1 MDNQSNNKKKIE
13 KYKKELIESYEKID
27 ELETKLLDEK
37 NKHDELVSENKLSE
51 KNIHDKNSL
60 IIEFE
65 EKLYENKVDY
75 EKEIKHK
82 EKLIDDLKI
91 KVNDNKILLV
101 QKNDL
106 ILQLENKKL
115 SLQSDNKKFEN
126 QLFLKNTK
134 VNKKDLL
141 IPLLETE
148 NNDEILI
155 FKNKIQK
162 LEEKIKELE
171 EENIKLEKNLKTF
184 VNKENKEIYVNLYDE
199 IYISEKEN
207 KLKIIKSELKKFY
220 EEKKRLEKDI
230 FELKSVVQILKK
242 ENGEKNDVYVKK
254 KFCCF
259 M

>member
-1 MDNQSNNKKKIE
+1 M
-13 KYKKELIESYEKID
+13 
-27 ELETKLLDEK
+27 
-37 NKHDELVSENKLSE
+37 
-51 KNIHDKNSL
+51 
-60 IIEFE
+60 
-65 EKLYENKVDY
+65 
-75 EKEIKHK
+75 
-82 EKLIDDLKI
+82 KI
-91 KVNDNKILLV
+91 KVNDNKTLLV
-101 QKNDL
+101 QKSDL
-106 ILQLENKKL
+106 ILQLENKIL

-126 QLFLKNTK
+126 QLCLKNTK
-134 VNKKDLL
+134 VIKKDLL

-148 NNDEILI
+148 NNDEIII

-184 VNKENKEIYVNLYDE
+184 VNKENKEIYVNLHDE

-207 KLKIIKSELKKFY
+207 KLKLIKSELKKLY
-220 EEKKRLEKDI
+220 EEKKCLEKDI
-230 FELKSVVQILKK
+230 FELKSIVQILKK

>member
-60 IIEFE
+60 IIEIE

-82 EKLIDDLKI
+82 EKIIDDLKI

-101 QKNDL
+101 QKSDL

-171 EENIKLEKNLKTF
+171 EENINLEKNLKTF
-184 VNKENKEIYVNLYDE
+184 GNKENKEIYVNLHDE

-207 KLKIIKSELKKFY
+207 KLKIIKSELKKFC

-230 FELKSVVQILKK
+230 FELKSIVQILKK
-242 ENGEKNDVYVKK
+242 ENGQKNDVYVKK

>member
-27 ELETKLLDEK
+27 ELETKLIDEK
-37 NKHDELVSENKLSE
+37 NKHGELVSENKLSE

-60 IIEFE
+60 IIELE

-82 EKLIDDLKI
+82 EKLIDDLKM

-101 QKNDL
+101 QKSDL

-171 EENIKLEKNLKTF
+171 EENINLEKNLKTF
-184 VNKENKEIYVNLYDE
+184 GNKENKEIYVNLHDE

-242 ENGEKNDVYVKK
+242 ENGQKNDVYVKK